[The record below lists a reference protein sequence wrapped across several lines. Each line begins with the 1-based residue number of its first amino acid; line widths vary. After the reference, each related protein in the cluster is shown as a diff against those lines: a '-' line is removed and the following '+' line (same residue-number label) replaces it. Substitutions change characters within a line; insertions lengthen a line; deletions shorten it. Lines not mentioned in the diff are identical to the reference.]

1 MKKILNK
8 DVSNVVDE
16 MLLGYLTAYKSFYKK
31 VDGFNAFYYRGH
43 REKKVALVVGGGSGH
58 EPMFSGFCGAG
69 LADAVACGNI
79 CASPNPQL
87 IKEAAK
93 SVDHY
98 VNSFIKL
105 MPDIDRKPMPVV
117 KLIRIP

>member
-43 REKKVALVVGGGSGH
+43 REKKVALVVGGVPAMSRCSQDSVV
-58 EPMFSGFCGAG
+58 PDLQM
-69 LADAVACGNI
+69 
-79 CASPNPQL
+79 QL
-87 IKEAAK
+87 HVEM
-93 SVDHY
+93 Y
-98 VNSFIKL
+98 VHH
-105 MPDIDRKPMPVV
+105 P
-117 KLIRIP
+117 IRS

>member
-58 EPMFSGFCGAG
+58 EPMFSGFCGLLISVKELQETCLG
-69 LADAVACGNI
+69 SCG
-79 CASPNPQL
+79 SLGSQQL
-87 IKEAAK
+87 HTI
-93 SVDHY
+93 
-98 VNSFIKL
+98 
-105 MPDIDRKPMPVV
+105 
-117 KLIRIP
+117 

>member
-43 REKKVALVVGGGSGH
+43 REKKVALVVGGGVPAMSRCSRDSVV
-58 EPMFSGFCGAG
+58 PDLQM
-69 LADAVACGNI
+69 
-79 CASPNPQL
+79 QL
-87 IKEAAK
+87 HVEM
-93 SVDHY
+93 Y
-98 VNSFIKL
+98 VHH
-105 MPDIDRKPMPVV
+105 P
-117 KLIRIP
+117 IRS